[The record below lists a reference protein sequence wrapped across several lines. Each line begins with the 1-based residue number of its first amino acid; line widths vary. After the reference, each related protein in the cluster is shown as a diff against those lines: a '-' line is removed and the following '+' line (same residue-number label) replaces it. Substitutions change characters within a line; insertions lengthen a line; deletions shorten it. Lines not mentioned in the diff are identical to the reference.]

1 MSFLRNLELYNS
13 YYRILFNNRN
23 SKFHKRLRVAYNK
36 CALDDIE
43 KVAQYLIK
51 TNQEMKELL
60 QILKK

>member
-1 MSFLRNLELYNS
+1 MGFLRNLELYNS

-23 SKFHKRLRVAYNK
+23 SKFYKRLRVAYNK

-43 KVAQYLIK
+43 KVAEYLSK
-51 TNQEMKELL
+51 TNQETKELL